1 MINDQ
6 DYKKYWETI
15 SVAMADDVY
24 KDDASARIVYNKP
37 NGELAVTSYRLLTGN
52 LNLWNGLVA
61 IWGAYSVATPAA
73 SAIERGVSLVLFLAD
88 MYELSSSDLDQSHA
102 AVLYCIKL
110 LGGMTD
116 YVSVDEIVETMQ
128 QPEWRRV
135 CKHTSLDSV
144 KSSIEIL
151 KQMYVLRNDG
161 NDKTKVMIC
170 ERIMPSTFR
179 GIQKKIDSDKST

>member
-24 KDDASARIVYNKP
+24 KDNASARIVYNKP

-73 SAIERGVSLVLFLAD
+73 SAIERGVSL
-88 MYELSSSDLDQSHA
+88 
-102 AVLYCIKL
+102 
-110 LGGMTD
+110 G
-116 YVSVDEIVETMQ
+116 
-128 QPEWRRV
+128 
-135 CKHTSLDSV
+135 
-144 KSSIEIL
+144 
-151 KQMYVLRNDG
+151 
-161 NDKTKVMIC
+161 
-170 ERIMPSTFR
+170 
-179 GIQKKIDSDKST
+179 